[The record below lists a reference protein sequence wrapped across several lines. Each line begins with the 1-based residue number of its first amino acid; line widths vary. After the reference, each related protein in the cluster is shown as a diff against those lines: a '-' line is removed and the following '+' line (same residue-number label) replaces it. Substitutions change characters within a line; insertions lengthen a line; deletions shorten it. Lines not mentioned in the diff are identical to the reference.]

1 MPGEIISVVAQASIP
16 SSGIDSPALRSVSEA
31 DEARLS
37 DLLSARDAQ
46 ASKATQQV
54 EPPAADVQPLRPNS
68 TMGDAMLRNLDSAG
82 RSYSEVN
89 AKIMDVLKVGSA
101 NLNMADLLRIQIM
114 LVDTSMKVDLI
125 GKGISKATQEID
137 QITKLQ

>member
-1 MPGEIISVVAQASIP
+1 VQA
-16 SSGIDSPALRSVSEA
+16 
-31 DEARLS
+31 
-37 DLLSARDAQ
+37 
-46 ASKATQQV
+46 
-54 EPPAADVQPLRPNS
+54 LRPNN

-82 RSYSEVN
+82 RSYTEIN
-89 AKIMDVLKVGSA
+89 AKILDTLKVGSA
-101 NLNMADLLRIQIM
+101 NLNTADLLRIQIM

>member
-1 MPGEIISVVAQASIP
+1 MPGEIISVVAQVSMP

-31 DEARLS
+31 DEARLA

-46 ASKATQQV
+46 ASQPVQQV
-54 EPPAADVQPLRPNS
+54 QPPAADVQALRPNN

-82 RSYSEVN
+82 RSYTEIN
-89 AKIMDVLKVGSA
+89 AKILDTLKVGSA
-101 NLNMADLLRIQIM
+101 NLNTADLLRIQIM